1 MRFVRT
7 DPKDPRE
14 EEETTGMT
22 ETVRQEDPA
31 VREIPREPK
40 KITKGVMNN
49 VTSKESK
56 VQKTAERPHD
66 R

>member
-1 MRFVRT
+1 MRT
-7 DPKDPRE
+7 AAETKDPQ

-22 ETVRQEDPA
+22 ETAKQEDPA
-31 VREIPREPK
+31 VREIPRDRKET
-40 KITKGVMNN
+40 TKGVMNN

>member
-1 MRFVRT
+1 MVR
-7 DPKDPRE
+7 
-14 EEETTGMT
+14 MT

-31 VREIPREPK
+31 VPEIPREQK
-40 KITKGVMNN
+40 ETTKGVMNN

-56 VQKTAERPHD
+56 VQKTAERPYD